1 MRADHNHR
9 RIKMALLKDQDREHL
24 LKEFGALKDP
34 VKIMVFTQENECQ
47 YCAETRQIAEEVAGL
62 SDKISVEVFDFVAD
76 QEVAE
81 HHNIDKIPATV
92 IMRGGDTPKDFGIRY
107 FGIPSGYEFSS
118 IIEDILMVSQGDSGL
133 SDETKNMLKELT
145 DPLHLQVFVTPTC
158 PYCPGAVR
166 LAHQLA
172 MESDLVKGDMVEA
185 IEFPHLSQKYRV
197 QGVPRTV
204 INEST
209 HMEGM
214 APEHML
220 MAKVK
225 EALN

>member
-1 MRADHNHR
+1 
-9 RIKMALLKDQDREHL
+9 MALLKDQDREHL
-24 LKEFGALKDP
+24 IKEFEALKDP

-47 YCAETRQIAEEVAGL
+47 YCTETRQIAEEVAGL
-62 SDKISVEVFDFVAD
+62 SDNISVEVFDFVAD

-81 HHNIDKIPATV
+81 HYNIDKIPATV
-92 IMRGGDTPKDFGIRY
+92 IMRGGDVPKDYGIRY

-118 IIEDILMVSQGDSGL
+118 IIEDIMMVSQGDSGL

-204 INEST
+204 INETT

>member
-1 MRADHNHR
+1 
-9 RIKMALLKDQDREHL
+9 MALLKDQDREHL
-24 LKEFGALKDP
+24 LKEFEALKDP

-81 HHNIDKIPATV
+81 HYNVDKIPATV
-92 IMRGGDTPKDFGIRY
+92 IMRGGDAPKDFGIRY

-118 IIEDILMVSQGDSGL
+118 IIEDISMVSLGDSGL
-133 SDETKNMLKELT
+133 SDETKGLLKDLT

-185 IEFPHLSQKYRV
+185 IEFPHLSQKYHV

-220 MAKVK
+220 MAKVQ

>member
-1 MRADHNHR
+1 
-9 RIKMALLKDQDREHL
+9 MALLKDQDREHL
-24 LKEFGALKDP
+24 MKEFAALADP
-34 VKIMVFTQENECQ
+34 VKIIVFTQEMECQ
-47 YCAETRQIAEEVAGL
+47 YCSETRQIAEEVAGL
-62 SDKISVEVFDFVAD
+62 SDKISVDVYDFVAD
-76 QEVAE
+76 KEVAE
-81 HHNIDKIPATV
+81 QYNIDKIPATV
-92 IMRGGDTPKDFGIRY
+92 IMRGGDTPKDYGIRY

-118 IIEDILMVSQGDSGL
+118 IIEDIMMISQGDSGL
-133 SDETKNMLKELT
+133 SDETKNIIKDLT
-145 DPLHLQVFVTPTC
+145 NPLHLQVFVTPTC

-172 MESDLVKGDMVEA
+172 MESDWVKGDMIEA
-185 IEFPHLSQKYRV
+185 IEFPHLSQKYQV

-225 EALN
+225 EAIG

>member
-1 MRADHNHR
+1 MT
-9 RIKMALLKDQDREHL
+9 LLKDQDREHL
-24 LKEFGALKDP
+24 LKEFEALKDP

-81 HHNIDKIPATV
+81 HYNVDKIPATV
-92 IMRGGDTPKDFGIRY
+92 IMRGGDAPKDFGIRY

-118 IIEDILMVSQGDSGL
+118 IIEDISMVSRGDSGL
-133 SDETKNMLKELT
+133 SDETKDLLKDLT

-185 IEFPHLSQKYRV
+185 MEFPHLSQKYHV

-220 MAKVK
+220 MEKVQ

>member
-1 MRADHNHR
+1 
-9 RIKMALLKDQDREHL
+9 MALLKDQDREHL
-24 LKEFGALKDP
+24 VKEFAALQNP
-34 VKIMVFTQENECQ
+34 VKIIVFTQEMECQ
-47 YCAETRQIAEEVAGL
+47 YCNETRQIAEEVAAL
-62 SDKISVEVFDFVAD
+62 SDKISVEVYDFVAD
-76 QEVAE
+76 KEVAE
-81 HHNIDKIPATV
+81 HYNIDKIPATV
-92 IMRGGDTPKDFGIRY
+92 IMRGGDDPKDYGIRY

-118 IIEDILMVSQGDSGL
+118 IIEDITMVSQGDSGL
-133 SDETKNMLKELT
+133 SDETKTLLKELV

-172 MESDLVKGDMVEA
+172 MESDLVMGDMVEA

-204 INEST
+204 INENT

-225 EALN
+225 EALG

>member
-1 MRADHNHR
+1 
-9 RIKMALLKDQDREHL
+9 MALLKDQDREHL
-24 LKEFGALKDP
+24 LKEFEALKDP

-81 HHNIDKIPATV
+81 HYNVDKIPATV
-92 IMRGGDTPKDFGIRY
+92 IMRGGDAPKDFGIRY

-118 IIEDILMVSQGDSGL
+118 IIEDISMVSLGDSGL
-133 SDETKNMLKELT
+133 SDETKDLLKDLT

-185 IEFPHLSQKYRV
+185 IEFPHLSQKYHV

-220 MAKVK
+220 MEKVQ